1 MFSFSDVESMHSN
14 ASSVSDA
21 STAASSIIGGGHR
34 AHRRRILGGTGT
46 LGGGGLNSKS
56 LLNDQFEAITNRVLG
71 AHNYRSVASGLVMSE
86 LDRLKQKHNSS
97 SNSKLTPSSADR
109 GGQSSSRGGQD
120 KARDKDHE
128 EDEDPDNEFQQTTAS
143 VASDFDRY
151 YGTSICAD
159 PPPPPPSS
167 QKNHNKT
174 PLHQPYIDFAQHT
187 AETTAKLTRLLST
200 STEKSLRGK
209 TTLTEDIEQQFAIR
223 PLRTSTRQKKKAN
236 SLAAK
241 SRLPDWFDMPRVAEV
256 TKDLEKDLA
265 ALQMRHVWNAKSFYK
280 KSALEG
286 VGGKDPTAR
295 YFQLG
300 TVVEDKADFYAD
312 RLPKRARKQTIVD
325 ELLAD
330 QEVRA
335 TQKRRMA
342 ALMAKGGRARWLAQ
356 KAKARRGSAKLK
368 ARAALKT
375 AKGQADLE
383 GRPMNRVNAFR
394 TYEI

>member
-1 MFSFSDVESMHSN
+1 MPIVFDVSR
-14 ASSVSDA
+14 VQL
-21 STAASSIIGGGHR
+21 TAADR
-34 AHRRRILGGTGT
+34 ALR
-46 LGGGGLNSKS
+46 
-56 LLNDQFEAITNRVLG
+56 EAAR
-71 AHNYRSVASGLVMSE
+71 
-86 LDRLKQKHNSS
+86 
-97 SNSKLTPSSADR
+97 
-109 GGQSSSRGGQD
+109 D
-120 KARDKDHE
+120 KARDKDDDHE
-128 EDEDPDNEFQQTTAS
+128 EDEDPDSEFQQTTAS

-265 ALQMRHVWNAKSFYK
+265 ALQMRHVWNSKSFYK

-356 KAKARRGSAKLK
+356 KAKAKRGSAKMK

-383 GRPMNRVNAFR
+383 GRPMKRVNAFR

>member
-1 MFSFSDVESMHSN
+1 MPIVFDVS
-14 ASSVSDA
+14 
-21 STAASSIIGGGHR
+21 
-34 AHRRRILGGTGT
+34 
-46 LGGGGLNSKS
+46 
-56 LLNDQFEAITNRVLG
+56 RV
-71 AHNYRSVASGLVMSE
+71 
-86 LDRLKQKHNSS
+86 Q
-97 SNSKLTPSSADR
+97 LTSADR
-109 GGQSSSRGGQD
+109 ALREVANKD
-120 KARDKDHE
+120 KARDDNDDQE

-159 PPPPPPSS
+159 PPPP
-167 QKNHNKT
+167 QKKNNNHNKT

-200 STEKSLRGK
+200 STEKSLLGK

-335 TQKRRMA
+335 TQKKRMA

-356 KAKARRGSAKLK
+356 KAKAKRGSAKLK